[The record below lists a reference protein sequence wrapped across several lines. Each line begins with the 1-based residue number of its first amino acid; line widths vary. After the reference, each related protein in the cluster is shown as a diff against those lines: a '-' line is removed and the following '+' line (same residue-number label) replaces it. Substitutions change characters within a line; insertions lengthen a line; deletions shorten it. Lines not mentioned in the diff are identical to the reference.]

1 MTDRIVMSIF
11 FLLVFGGFGVLN
23 ILYTEFMI
31 RTTSSF
37 KNQKKATKA
46 MIKRFKI
53 SGYMTV
59 VFSIIMVIITLIG
72 GLKGI

>member
-1 MTDRIVMSIF
+1 MTDRIVLSVF
-11 FLLVFGGFGVLN
+11 FLVVFGGFGVLN

-53 SGYMTV
+53 SGYITV
-59 VFSIIMVIITLIG
+59 VFSVIMVIITLIG